1 MFGHATLQ
9 ARVAATVFA
18 GAEAGITGNLAPIIE
33 PAPIANLPIDHYAGQ
48 FAQAAR
54 WLSSGGTLQL
64 ERELVDRDEI
74 TSACLPR
81 HPAVAYLF
89 LVGRNRHALKYDQ
102 SKTRGRH
109 DP

>member
-74 TSACLPR
+74 TSVCLPR
-81 HPAVAYLF
+81 YPAVAYLF
-89 LVGRNRHALKYDQ
+89 LVRLPQ
-102 SKTRGRH
+102 TR
-109 DP
+109 